1 MLDVLRS
8 QRPTFN
14 VYGVIYPTLNQN
26 IFQSLPKYPKT
37 SILSPY
43 MMKMRLITL
52 IILIAGAGVGYFVFN
67 SERTDGSSFPFKYG
81 LDLAGG
87 THLVYRADTSSVAPE
102 EVADSMSALRD
113 VIERRVNLFGVSEPI
128 VQTEKSGIFSEVK
141 EERLIVELPGVTNTE
156 EAIEL
161 IGKTPTLEFKLAR
174 RDVSLPDEGVD
185 FDPNDF
191 FVDTG
196 LTGRS
201 VEHATLQ
208 FGGSHSGLSN
218 EAVVVVDFNKEGAAL
233 FAQIT
238 REHVGEVVGIF
249 LDGALISAPVINEE
263 IPDGTAVIS
272 GNFLPEE
279 ARALVKDLNFGAL
292 PLPIE
297 LLSTQTIGSSLGA
310 EALARG
316 VVAGAIGLALV
327 AIFLLFWYR
336 VPGIVS
342 VLSLSI
348 YVMIML
354 ALFKLV
360 PVTLTAAG
368 VAGFILSIGLA
379 VDANVLIF
387 ERMKEELKEG
397 KNTKDAA
404 REGFARA
411 WLSIRDG
418 NISSLITAIILFWFG
433 TSLVQGFALT
443 FGIGVLVSMITAV
456 VITRTFVRALG
467 NYSNRRLTRLFFGSG
482 FDFK

>member
-1 MLDVLRS
+1 MLKVR
-8 QRPTFN
+8 
-14 VYGVIYPTLNQN
+14 
-26 IFQSLPKYPKT
+26 
-37 SILSPY
+37 IL
-43 MMKMRLITL
+43 TL
-52 IILIAGAGVGYFVFN
+52 IILIAGLGTGYFVFN
-67 SERTDGSSFPFKYG
+67 SERVDTSKFPFKFG

-87 THLVYRADTSSVAPE
+87 THLVYRADTSSVAGG
-102 EVADSMSALRD
+102 EVDDSMSALRD
-113 VIERRVNLFGVSEPI
+113 VIERRVNLFGVAEPI

-141 EERLIVELPGVTNTE
+141 EERLIVELPGVTDTE
-156 EAIEL
+156 KAIAL
-161 IGKTPTLEFKLAR
+161 IGKTPTLEFKLEKVGAQ
-174 RDVSLPDEGVD
+174 LPSEE
-185 FDPNDF
+185 DPNFDINSF

-196 LTGRS
+196 LTGRLL
-201 VEHATLQ
+201 ERATLQ
-208 FGGSHSGLSN
+208 FGGSQAGLSN
-218 EAVVVVDFNKEGAAL
+218 EAAVVVDFNKEGAEL

-238 REHVGEVVGIF
+238 REHVGEPMGIF
-249 LDGALISAPVINEE
+249 LDGVLISAPVINEE

-272 GNFLPEE
+272 GNFTPDE
-279 ARALVKDLNFGAL
+279 ARELVKDLNFGAL

-297 LLSTQTIGSSLGA
+297 LLSTQTVGASLGA

-316 VVAGAIGLALV
+316 VIAGLIGLALV
-327 AIFLLFWYR
+327 AIFLLLWYR
-336 VPGIVS
+336 APGIVA

-348 YVMIML
+348 YVAVML

-368 VAGFILSIGLA
+368 IAGFILSVGLA

-397 KNTKDAA
+397 KNTKDAT

-418 NISSLITAIILFWFG
+418 NISSIITAVILFWFG

-456 VITRTFVRALG
+456 VITRTLLRSLG
-467 NYSNRRLTRLFFGSG
+467 EYSNRRLTRLFFGSG
-482 FDFK
+482 GYF